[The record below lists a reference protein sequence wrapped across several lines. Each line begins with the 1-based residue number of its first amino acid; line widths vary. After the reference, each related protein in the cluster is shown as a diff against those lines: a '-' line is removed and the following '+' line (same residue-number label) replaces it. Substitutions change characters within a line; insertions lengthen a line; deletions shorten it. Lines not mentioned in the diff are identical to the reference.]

1 MTFITVR
8 YHGSSYNVINIKVR
22 DAGIYLGV
30 YLLKIRR
37 QAGMKVVAGKRMNEA
52 VFDRNHDNQ
61 EKGDE

>member
-8 YHGSSYNVINIKVR
+8 HHGSSYNVINIKIR
-22 DAGIYLGV
+22 NAGIYLGV

-37 QAGMKVVAGKRMNEA
+37 QAGMKVVAGKRIKEA
-52 VFDRNHDNQ
+52 VFNRNHDNQ